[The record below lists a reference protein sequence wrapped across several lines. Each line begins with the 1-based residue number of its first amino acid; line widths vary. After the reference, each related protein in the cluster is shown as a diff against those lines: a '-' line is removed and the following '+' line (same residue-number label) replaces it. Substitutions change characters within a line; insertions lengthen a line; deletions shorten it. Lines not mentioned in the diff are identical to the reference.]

1 MNGLDTQRHDTASW
15 IRYNCSSILGVSES
29 DLLKPE
35 VRNTKF
41 CEEIG
46 WMSETGLYS
55 SVDVLIL
62 HKDWHGEYSLSSVF
76 PNPKL
81 MGVSLT
87 YAIASFQKLI
97 FSLRS
102 TLLWFMASVPQRIS
116 WTMDQFNCRPRRWL
130 QLITSATSQPALL
143 LRVVC
148 WYALATCIDASTLLT
163 LFLRLA
169 GCFPL
174 TVLFKK

>member
-55 SVDVLIL
+55 SVDVPIL

-102 TLLWFMASVPQRIS
+102 TLL
-116 WTMDQFNCRPRRWL
+116 
-130 QLITSATSQPALL
+130 
-143 LRVVC
+143 
-148 WYALATCIDASTLLT
+148 
-163 LFLRLA
+163 
-169 GCFPL
+169 
-174 TVLFKK
+174 